1 MRQEKITQLS
11 FDELLD
17 QQQDITAY
25 DPNLTKLENRIKDY
39 IFKHHKGYENGI
51 SQKNLS
57 SVFGLGYEEDGGR
70 NVRYIM
76 VNITEKSMID
86 FDSGYYGYFACIPE
100 KGEIRNGNRI
110 NRTLGTIKTIVKSNP
125 NTLNLFYKELNELKA
140 EL

>member
-39 IFKHHKGYENGI
+39 IFKYHKGYENGVTQEEI
-51 SQKNLS
+51 GEIFDIPYKTDDSRKVREILNNIKN
-57 SVFGLGYEEDGGR
+57 
-70 NVRYIM
+70 
-76 VNITEKSMID
+76 KSLIP
-86 FDSGYYGYFACIPE
+86 FDSGSFGYFACIIE
-100 KGEIRNGNRI
+100 KGERRNGHIIKRTTGSIERTVKADPGLI
-110 NRTLGTIKTIVKSNP
+110 NYY
-125 NTLNLFYKELNELKA
+125 YKFLNELKA